1 VRAQLSLAAAA
12 PTGAAAELE
21 ARIAADPA
29 DYQARFDL
37 AQAVAAAGDLKGAVD
52 HLLEIVA
59 ADREWN
65 DQAARKQLLT
75 IFEAA
80 GPVSEVARD
89 GRRRLSSLLFA

>member
-1 VRAQLSLAAAA
+1 MRAQLSLASAQ
-12 PTGAAAELE
+12 PSGASTELE
-21 ARIAADPA
+21 GRVAADPN
-29 DYQARFDL
+29 DHQARFDL
-37 AQAVAAAGDLKGAVD
+37 ALALAGAGDLSGAVD
-52 HLLEIVA
+52 HLLRIVA

-80 GPVSEVARD
+80 GAMSDVAKD